1 MQHIFSDK
9 TGTLTEN
16 KMIFRKCTINGIDY
30 NHASTEQDQSFSN
43 PNTPAPPIIV
53 NSKLMEDMCQTWNG
67 ETYSQHAQQI
77 QEFFLVLSI
86 CNTVVVSATPHRD
99 MMNASGI
106 VEHLDEHN
114 GVRIVKPN
122 ELNGQQ
128 PQPQQPNHINS
139 NNLTVMGDKYT
150 RLTESR
156 SITPSP
162 PPAQTNP
169 PNTLSIKAQHIPSLS
184 PINSSAES
192 SPTSDSPPMKV
203 KSNNNSFSPS
213 IRAKSIIQS
222 KITTLTS
229 MLNNKSHNKRIS
241 SKLK

>member
-1 MQHIFSDK
+1 
-9 TGTLTEN
+9 
-16 KMIFRKCTINGIDY
+16 MIFRKCTINGVDY
-30 NHASTEQDQSFSN
+30 NHASTGEDQSFSN

-53 NSKLMEDMCQTWNG
+53 NPKLLEDMCQTWNG
-67 ETYSQHAQQI
+67 ETYSQQAQRI

-106 VEHLDEHN
+106 VENLDDHN

-122 ELNGQQ
+122 ESNGTQQHQHQQQ
-128 PQPQQPNHINS
+128 PQQQNHING

-162 PPAQTNP
+162 PPPQTNP

-203 KSNNNSFSPS
+203 KSNNNSLSPS
-213 IRAKSIIQS
+213 NRAKSIIQS
-222 KITTLTS
+222 KITTLTA
-229 MLNNKSHNKRIS
+229 MLNNKNHNKRVTA
-241 SKLK
+241 KLK